1 MATWVLSSNRKL
13 NLDRASWIDRS
24 DNGDV
29 HVVFD
34 GALNHTFRGEA
45 ADNVWKLVA
54 AKNIDPVATAST
66 DGQGRSSKS
75 RRRAE
80 RVSPKGRK

>member
-1 MATWVLSSNRKL
+1 MATWVLAGHRKL
-13 NLDRASWIDRS
+13 NLDTAAWVDRS

-34 GALNHTFRGEA
+34 GALNHTFRGDA

-54 AKNIDPVATAST
+54 ARSVDPTLTAAEGAST
-66 DGQGRSSKS
+66 NGP
-75 RRRAE
+75 RA
-80 RVSPKGRK
+80 RKRAR

>member
-1 MATWVLSSNRKL
+1 MATWVLAGNRKL
-13 NLDRASWIDRS
+13 NLDQAAWIDRA

-45 ADNVWKLVA
+45 ADVVWRMIKA
-54 AKNIDPVATAST
+54 TASDPVAGNGSAAGTT
-66 DGQGRSSKS
+66 RG
-75 RRRAE
+75 RRRA
-80 RVSPKGRK
+80 GRA